1 MGVSASY
8 EEAMGA
14 VLGSLLIDP
23 GPVSGIVFDRLRPED
38 FREEYRTVFE
48 ACRGLWLEG
57 RAIDPV
63 AVIHAAGSAYDGDVR
78 RWMRQTPTAANV
90 DAYCRIVR
98 EESGLDRL
106 RSLGAGLIGAADLK
120 EARSLIAEAEGTIM
134 ERPDVRA
141 WSVPELLAEFI
152 SRDPK
157 KPAGYLKWGIRQL
170 DAILTAEPGDF
181 IILGADS
188 SVGKTALACQMAWAM
203 AGAGRR
209 VGFFSL
215 ETSARKLTD
224 RIVARTARVKM
235 HDIKHA
241 TLSPEDFREVGHLG
255 TAVQTLPL
263 WIIEAAGMNVAD
275 LRAVTVSKRYEVIF
289 IDYLQLLQAEGR
301 ERWEIVTNISMQL
314 HTLAQTLGVAVV
326 ALSQI
331 TAADKSKKA
340 RQQPTKDD
348 LRESKQLKQDA
359 DLILMLA
366 LSDPED
372 NDSLRWLS
380 VAKNKDGPLGQV
392 CLRFDPEHMEF
403 TPTDSR
409 AWRRPAGQKKEDPGF
424 VPVEDP
430 QEVLPF

>member
-14 VLGSLLIDP
+14 VLGSVLIDP
-23 GPVSGIVFDRLRPED
+23 GPVAGIVFDALRPED

-57 RAIDPV
+57 MAIDPV

-78 RWMRQTPTAANV
+78 RWMQMTPTAANV

-120 EARSLIAEAEGTIM
+120 EARQLIADAEGVIVD
-134 ERPDVRA
+134 RPGVQA
-141 WSVPELLAEFI
+141 WSVAELLTEFVT
-152 SRDPK
+152 RDPK
-157 KPAGYLKWGIRQL
+157 KAPAYLKWGIRQL
-170 DAILTAEPGDF
+170 DEILTAEPGDF
-181 IILGADS
+181 VILGADS

-215 ETSARKLTD
+215 ETNARKLTD
-224 RIVARTARVKM
+224 RIVAQRARVNM
-235 HDIKHA
+235 AAIKHR
-241 TLSPEDFREVGHLG
+241 TMTPEDYQEVGRLG
-255 TAVQTLPL
+255 QAAGKLPL
-263 WIIEAAGMNVAD
+263 RIVEAAGMTVPD
-275 LRAVTVSKRYEVIF
+275 LRAVTVSERFEVIF
-289 IDYLQLLQAEGR
+289 VDYLQLLQAEGR
-301 ERWEIVTNISMQL
+301 ERWEIVTNISLQL

-372 NDSLRWLS
+372 NESLRWLS

-392 CLRFDPEHMEF
+392 CLRFDPAHMDF

-409 AWRRPAGQKKEDPGF
+409 AWKRPAGQKKDDPGF
-424 VPVEDP
+424 VPMEGL